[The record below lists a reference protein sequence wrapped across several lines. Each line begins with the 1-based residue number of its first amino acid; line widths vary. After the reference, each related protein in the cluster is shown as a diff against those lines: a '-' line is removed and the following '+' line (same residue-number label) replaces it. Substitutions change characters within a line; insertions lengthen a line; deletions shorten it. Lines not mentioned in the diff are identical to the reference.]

1 MKKQLFEL
9 MKVKVSTKKEI
20 NLSFTQCQDKNSW
33 SKKTNKEN
41 EELKENPKNQ
51 SLGQIEISFW
61 KKSLTQLEEQYE
73 SLKSFELFKEKQL
86 SLLKYE
92 LNSNTNEEI
101 EQKKKENEIK
111 LNEIKKKFS
120 LEESKLNNELS
131 GLKQLQNEYMEFTL
145 NKSKIKKDINMLKS
159 KIQLLQKEKKSN
171 PKKSAISFNK
181 IDASE
186 IQRQYKGIMTTTHGE
201 LCRSKLGNKLL
212 LSLNVDEINKY
223 QVFDR
228 TNLAYPVLKKKKIQ
242 FSYLGDGFNTKKLG
256 KKKINLNDFNN
267 FKVAGFPDGIQTVY
281 WKI

>member
-1 MKKQLFEL
+1 MKRQLFEL
-9 MKVKVSTKKEI
+9 MKAKVSTKKEI
-20 NLSFTQCQDKNSW
+20 NLSFTQCQDKNSS
-33 SKKTNKEN
+33 SKITNKVN
-41 EELKENPKNQ
+41 DDLKENPNNQ
-51 SLGQIEISFW
+51 SLGRIEISFW
-61 KKSLTQLEEQYE
+61 KKSLSQLEEQYN

-159 KIQLLQKEKKSN
+159 KIQLIQKEKKSSS
-171 PKKSAISFNK
+171 KKSAISFNK

-281 WKI
+281 

>member
-1 MKKQLFEL
+1 MKRQLFEL
-9 MKVKVSTKKEI
+9 MKAKVSTKKEI
-20 NLSFTQCQDKNSW
+20 NLSFTQCQDKNSS

-41 EELKENPKNQ
+41 EELKENPNNQ

-92 LNSNTNEEI
+92 LNSNTNEDI
-101 EQKKKENEIK
+101 EKKKKENELK
-111 LNEIKKKFS
+111 LKEIKKKFS

-131 GLKQLQNEYMEFTL
+131 HLKQIQNEYIEFTL

-159 KIQLLQKEKKSN
+159 KIQLLQKEKKSSS
-171 PKKSAISFNK
+171 KKSAISFNK

-267 FKVAGFPDGIQTVY
+267 FKVAGIPDGIQTVY
-281 WKI
+281 

>member
-1 MKKQLFEL
+1 MKRQLFEL
-9 MKVKVSTKKEI
+9 MKAKVSTKKEI
-20 NLSFTQCQDKNSW
+20 NLSFTQCQDKNSS

-41 EELKENPKNQ
+41 EELKENPNNQ

-92 LNSNTNEEI
+92 LNSNTNEDI
-101 EQKKKENEIK
+101 EKKKKENELK
-111 LNEIKKKFS
+111 LKEIKKKFL

-131 GLKQLQNEYMEFTL
+131 HLKQIQNEYMEFTL

-159 KIQLLQKEKKSN
+159 KIQLLQKEKKSSS
-171 PKKSAISFNK
+171 KKSAISFNK

-267 FKVAGFPDGIQTVY
+267 FKVAGIPDGIQTVY
-281 WKI
+281 

>member
-1 MKKQLFEL
+1 MKRQLFEL
-9 MKVKVSTKKEI
+9 MKAKVSTKKEI
-20 NLSFTQCQDKNSW
+20 NLSFTQCQDKNSS
-33 SKKTNKEN
+33 SKITNKVN
-41 EELKENPKNQ
+41 DDLKENPNNQ

-61 KKSLTQLEEQYE
+61 KKSLSQLEEQYN

-131 GLKQLQNEYMEFTL
+131 HLKQIQNEYMEFTF
-145 NKSKIKKDINMLKS
+145 NKSKIKKDINMLKN

-267 FKVAGFPDGIQTVY
+267 FKVAGLPDGVQTVY
-281 WKI
+281 